1 MARMARASSARLD
14 KLKAYPTETRDF
26 PALGKLSLA
35 QAGRQTGLAL
45 RASNGDEAQ
54 PAMFFN

>member
-1 MARMARASSARLD
+1 LD